1 MNRKWFGRLAA
12 LLGVLA
18 CGLAAGRV
26 QAQGVSARVE
36 GVVTD
41 TTGATVPGAAVVA
54 TNKGTNAA
62 RQAITDSEGR
72 FLITPLQPGKYT
84 LRVELSGFKTR
95 RTDIA
100 LSVNQV
106 ARVDFRMEVGG
117 LEEVVEVTG
126 AAPLIEKTTSS
137 LGTVID
143 AKQVENLP
151 LNGRNFTQLITLAP
165 GVNRGVPSGQ
175 ASGQSGQTETFRY
188 GEVGGGA
195 VSANGVREQGNAY
208 YYDGIDNNERLVN
221 SLVFF
226 PSPDALQEFRTITA
240 NAPAEFGRAG
250 GAITNLI
257 SKSGSNLLHGS
268 AYWFKRPES
277 TAATP
282 TFAPDITGDGQPD
295 KPDFNRDQF
304 GATLGGPIIKD
315 KTFFF
320 LNYAGLRQTIPVE
333 VGNQVTVPTARMR
346 NGDFSELLN
355 PGFTGLGGP
364 VTIYDPL
371 TGQPFPG
378 NIIPGNRINPVAQ
391 RYLNLFPLPENTSRL
406 TRNYDVHR
414 QNEGN
419 FNDFDARIDHK
430 ISNSDTLFLRGSYS
444 KSEKFDPGRIP
455 DYQAGFGSGTAE
467 AKAWSA
473 ALGWNRVFSS
483 NVVNE
488 FRAGHVNYEYAFLPV
503 NFGTNQNSAIGIPG
517 LGGVSSDNGI
527 SLVGGG
533 DGRYIEYLGDFGQY
547 IVTQKIYQVS
557 DSLSWIK
564 DRHSFKFG
572 GTFLIADL
580 DSERQEAGK
589 GFYFFSDFVATPG
602 NRPALGYTG
611 YEVSDM
617 LAGVTSGT
625 GAGADPNYTPA
636 ATRNYEISLFAQDDW
651 RVSPKL
657 TLNLGL
663 RWDIYTP
670 YFEKNDRMFNLDP
683 VLDANG
689 RVVGGTAV
697 LPGQNGVPRAT
708 VNTDMN
714 NFGPRVGFA
723 YQVMDR
729 TVIRGS
735 YGLFYTQD
743 RGGIDN
749 QLTENVRTV
758 AYREFNTN
766 STTGP
771 AHVRLSDPV
780 PVAPARDPADP
791 LSSGTVRYMPLDTKT
806 PRYSQFNIG
815 VEREFTKGMA
825 ISLFYV
831 GTRGNDLLAQTSEA
845 NNVRTL
851 SSVAAS
857 WYDSAQV
864 SVRRSGADFS
874 FLASYTFGH
883 ALNDSPGPFPAPNA
897 SAVPTIQ
904 DDLGVDK
911 GNADYDLRHR
921 FTFAATYALPFARD
935 NAILG
940 GWALNSIVTLQTGN
954 YFSTYADNTRADLV
968 SGQDPNSGPKTSD
981 QWFNTAAFASPSSP
995 YDRSGRNIVVG
1006 PGLKTIDLSLFKTFK
1021 LKGRSAV
1028 ELRIESF
1035 NLLNTPQYATPN
1047 QFVGDANF
1055 GRITQTRQNSERQF
1069 QFAARFT
1076 F

>member
-12 LLGVLA
+12 LLGLLA

-62 RQAITDSEGR
+62 RQAVTDSEGR
-72 FLITPLQPGKYT
+72 FLITPLQPGNYT

-95 RTDIA
+95 RTD
-100 LSVNQV
+100 LTLTVNQV

-195 VSANGVREQGNAY
+195 VSVNGVREQGNAY

-226 PSPDALQEFRTITA
+226 PSPDALQEFRIITA

-257 SKSGSNLLHGS
+257 IKSGANQPHGS

-282 TFAPDITGDGQPD
+282 TFAPDITGDGKPD

-304 GATLGGPIIKD
+304 GGHPGRADHQGQDVLLPE
-315 KTFFF
+315 
-320 LNYAGLRQTIPVE
+320 LPGLRQTIPVE
-333 VGNQVTVPTARMR
+333 VGNQVTVPTAKMR

-364 VTIYDPL
+364 VTIYDPRHRPAVPWQHHP
-371 TGQPFPG
+371 GQSHQPG
-378 NIIPGNRINPVAQ
+378 GPA
-391 RYLNLFPLPENTSRL
+391 LPERLPAPRDCEPADAELQRCSGRTRATSTTSTPAST
-406 TRNYDVHR
+406 TRSPTR
-414 QNEGN
+414 TPCSC
-419 FNDFDARIDHK
+419 AAATR
-430 ISNSDTLFLRGSYS
+430 SPRNSIPAGSPTTRRAS
-444 KSEKFDPGRIP
+444 GPAPPRRRPGVRP
-455 DYQAGFGSGTAE
+455 SAGH
-467 AKAWSA
+467 
-473 ALGWNRVFSS
+473 RVFSS

-488 FRAGHVNYEYAFLPV
+488 LRAGPRQLTSTRSCPSSY
-503 NFGTNQNSAIGIPG
+503 GTNQNAAIGIPG

-533 DGRYIEYLGDFGQY
+533 NGNYIEYLGDYGQY
-547 IVTQKIYQVS
+547 IVTQKVYQIS

-572 GTFLIADL
+572 GTFLIADV

-589 GFYFFSDFVATPG
+589 GFYSFSDFVATPG

-617 LAGVTSGT
+617 LVGVTAGT
-625 GAGADPNYTPA
+625 GGGVNANYTPA
-636 ATRNYEISLFAQDDW
+636 RTRNYEISFFAQDDW

-663 RWDIYTP
+663 RYDIYTP
-670 YFEKNDRMFNLDP
+670 YFEKDNLMFNLNP
-683 VLDANG
+683 VFGANG
-689 RVVGGTAV
+689 SVTGGTAAV
-697 LPGQNGVPRAT
+697 PEQNGVPRAT
-708 VNTDMN
+708 VDTDMN

-729 TVIRGS
+729 TVLRGG
-735 YGLFYTQD
+735 YGIFYTQD

-749 QLTENVRTV
+749 QLTENMRTV
-758 AYREFNTN
+758 ATGS
-766 STTGP
+766 STRTRRP
-771 AHVRLSDPV
+771 AP
-780 PVAPARDPADP
+780 
-791 LSSGTVRYMPLDTKT
+791 
-806 PRYSQFNIG
+806 
-815 VEREFTKGMA
+815 
-825 ISLFYV
+825 
-831 GTRGNDLLAQTSEA
+831 
-845 NNVRTL
+845 RTL
-851 SSVAAS
+851 A
-857 WYDSAQV
+857 
-864 SVRRSGADFS
+864 
-874 FLASYTFGH
+874 
-883 ALNDSPGPFPAPNA
+883 
-897 SAVPTIQ
+897 
-904 DDLGVDK
+904 
-911 GNADYDLRHR
+911 
-921 FTFAATYALPFARD
+921 
-935 NAILG
+935 
-940 GWALNSIVTLQTGN
+940 
-954 YFSTYADNTRADLV
+954 
-968 SGQDPNSGPKTSD
+968 
-981 QWFNTAAFASPSSP
+981 
-995 YDRSGRNIVVG
+995 
-1006 PGLKTIDLSLFKTFK
+1006 
-1021 LKGRSAV
+1021 
-1028 ELRIESF
+1028 
-1035 NLLNTPQYATPN
+1035 
-1047 QFVGDANF
+1047 
-1055 GRITQTRQNSERQF
+1055 
-1069 QFAARFT
+1069 
-1076 F
+1076 